1 MHGMHD
7 LPDVPSEQSF
17 AFAWL
22 GFLWQGSV
30 LGYAGQNLLAG
41 MPAENHSAPHQT
53 IELNQR

>member
-41 MPAENHSAPHQT
+41 MPAENHSAKQ
-53 IELNQR
+53 IRR